1 MKFGRKRG
9 VVEFVPLAIG
19 LAIAIIVIV
28 SVTIPIV
35 NSTTYNATSVW
46 GGTTGTILSQLL
58 PLVAVM
64 AIAVVAVALYAM
76 FR

>member
-1 MKFGRKRG
+1 MKFGRKKG

-35 NSTTYNATSVW
+35 NASTQAVAY
-46 GGTTGTILSQLL
+46 GGTTEVILDQIL

-64 AIAVVAVALYAM
+64 AIAVVAVALYAI
-76 FR
+76 FQ